1 MRTPSAARP
10 AFRGPRTS
18 RLLWC
23 VALAPVVAALLI
35 ESPIPSTTR
44 ALASILWLLCL
55 APALAYS
62 ARPASLR
69 RPLPFLPS
77 IGIAFGLYFVL
88 AVVLGAYNH
97 YYRVEVNPYTDY
109 DLPVQLALLG
119 WVILLGGYML
129 AGEFRPRARLT
140 KRPPPWDE
148 ADISGWGLI
157 LLFGAIGLTVVKALL
172 APGLGSPAI
181 MQFILSLQW
190 LGIAFLTVAARRRV
204 LGRVQLVLFGIGG
217 ALTIGA
223 MLGTGSITPVV
234 QLTAIIGYALWLSG
248 VRIRARW
255 IVGAALVMA
264 FAISARGVAIDFRT
278 TAWISQLKLSPTE
291 RAKLM
296 LTLISRKV
304 DTDGLVATIASGAN
318 ATFER
323 SADMDLF
330 ADVVRRTPS
339 EVPYWN
345 GYTYTSLVGSFVPR
359 MLWPNK
365 PTKEIG
371 QAFGHRYSYLYYTNV
386 TTAINMP
393 FLVEFYANF
402 GVLGVFLGMA
412 IVGVIYRILDE
423 LINTPEQ
430 DLLASLIGV
439 IVLVPLLMLESDF
452 SLTFGGLI
460 LNGVALYV
468 LNGFIRRNSARSLA
482 RVSEPQYNMIVTT
495 NRFGGQII
503 QIEPVKRGQNLIGGK
518 RS

>member
-10 AFRGPRTS
+10 AVRRRRTS

-23 VALAPVVAALLI
+23 VALLPVIAALVI
-35 ESPIPSTTR
+35 DSPIPSTTR
-44 ALASILWLLCL
+44 ALASLLWVLCI
-55 APALAYS
+55 APALVYS
-62 ARPASLR
+62 ARPPGKR

-77 IGIAFGLYFVL
+77 VGIAFGVYFVL
-88 AVVLGAYNH
+88 SVVLGAYNH

-109 DLPVQLALLG
+109 DLAVQLALLG
-119 WVILLGGYML
+119 WVILLGGYL
-129 AGEFRPRARLT
+129 VAGEFRPKARLVQ
-140 KRPPPWDE
+140 RPQPWDE
-148 ADISGWGLI
+148 ADISVWGLI
-157 LLFGAIGLTVVKALL
+157 LLYGAIGLTAVKAVL
-172 APGLGSPAI
+172 APGMGSPAI

-190 LGIAFLTVAARRRV
+190 LGLAFLTVAARRRI
-204 LGRVQLVLFGIGG
+204 LGKLQLILFGVGATVTVGG
-217 ALTIGA
+217 
-223 MLGTGSITPVV
+223 MLGAGSIAPVV

-255 IVGAALVMA
+255 IVTAVLVMA
-264 FAISARGVAIDFRT
+264 FAMSARGVAIDFRT
-278 TAWISQLKLSPTE
+278 KTWISQLKLSPTD

-304 DTDGLVATIASGAN
+304 DNDGVVATLTSGAN

-345 GYTYTSLVGSFVPR
+345 SHTYTSLVGSFVPR

-371 QAFGHRYSYLYYTNV
+371 QAFGHRYSYLYYTNL
-386 TTAINMP
+386 TTSINMP

-402 GVLGVFLGMA
+402 GIIGVLIGMG
-412 IVGVIYRILDE
+412 IVGIIYRVLDE
-423 LINTPEQ
+423 LINDPEQ

-460 LNGVALYV
+460 LNGVALLI
-468 LNGFIRRNSARSLA
+468 LNGFIRRNSARSMA
-482 RVSEPQYNMIVTT
+482 RASEPQYNMIITT
-495 NRFGGQII
+495 NQFGGQII
-503 QIEPVKRGQNLIGGK
+503 QVQPVKRAQNLIGGK
-518 RS
+518 K